1 MPECG
6 DPHVL
11 DSSGLGRGSFCTGGH
26 TVDRAVIAEPKFDE
40 HCQRSVHALRGSLL
54 DLYRAVGADP
64 SKPQEVSRRY
74 RINKNL
80 TWKVARIIGAEDAF
94 EAVPLIPGPGGL
106 DILLDA
112 MAQAG
117 APDEALARVRR
128 AIDEFDRMIEV
139 HTGDRNQLE
148 LVLDSMGVGRPM
160 EMSRKLAFRGNSGIW
175 GIQAGVRVTAHFL
188 APSRSEPGLLDLAT
202 MAGLTRVRRLRA
214 VERWPVFQLRNYND
228 DGSPDSRPLRREAI
242 EPPTSGA
249 TAAPGD
255 PWLMRSFCTGAMP
268 AIHPNQHDDVTI
280 YEIGDGP
287 VGRTGEFSC
296 FFGYADLAGV
306 SRYRDASNTWG
317 ELVSSVSVPAEALHF
332 DLFVHESLTEAM
344 TPQTEMIGTISG
356 VVDIVG
362 SMRLH
367 MPERLRNLGPGA
379 MVDTPL
385 VERYGEAVQAVMTK
399 LERNLSEFR
408 CLRLLVE
415 HPPVSSRVIVRYEL
429 PERPGP

>member
-1 MPECG
+1 
-6 DPHVL
+6 
-11 DSSGLGRGSFCTGGH
+11 
-26 TVDRAVIAEPKFDE
+26 VIAEPKFDE
-40 HCQRSVHALRGSLL
+40 HCRRSVHALRGSLL

-117 APDEALARVRR
+117 APEDALSRVRR
-128 AIDEFDRMIEV
+128 AIEEFDRMIEI

-188 APSRSEPGLLDLAT
+188 APNRDEPGLLDLAI
-202 MAGLTRVRRLRA
+202 MGGLTRVRRLRA
-214 VERWPVFQLRNYND
+214 VERWPVFQFRSYND
-228 DGSPDSRPLRREAI
+228 DGSPDSRSLRREAI
-242 EPPTSGA
+242 EPPPGDSTV
-249 TAAPGD
+249 APGD
-255 PWLMRSFCTGAMP
+255 PWLMRSFCAGSMP
-268 AIHPNQHDDVTI
+268 TIHLSRRGDVTM
-280 YEIGDGP
+280 YEIGEGP

-296 FFGYADLAGV
+296 CFGFVDFAGV
-306 SRYRDASNTWG
+306 PRYRDASNTVG

-332 DLFVHESLTEAM
+332 DLFVHETLTEAM
-344 TPQTEMIGTISG
+344 TPRTDMVGTLG
-356 VVDIVG
+356 GAVDGVG

-367 MPERLRNLGPGA
+367 MPERFKNLGPGA
-379 MVDTPL
+379 MIDTPL
-385 VERYGEAVQAVMTK
+385 VDRYGEAVQAVMTK
-399 LERNLSEFR
+399 LGRDLTEFR
-408 CLRLLVE
+408 CLRLIVE
-415 HPPVSSRVIVRYEL
+415 HPPMSSRVIVRYDL
-429 PERPGP
+429 PENPDA

>member
-1 MPECG
+1 MK
-6 DPHVL
+6 
-11 DSSGLGRGSFCTGGH
+11 
-26 TVDRAVIAEPKFDE
+26 EPKFDE
-40 HCQRSVHALRGSLL
+40 HCRRSVHALRGSLL
-54 DLYRAVGADP
+54 DLYRTVGADP

-74 RINKNL
+74 RLNKNL
-80 TWKVARIIGAEDAF
+80 TWKVARIIGTEDAF

-117 APDEALARVRR
+117 APEHALARVRD
-128 AIDEFDRMIEV
+128 AIEEFDRMIEV

-188 APSRSEPGLLDLAT
+188 APSRSNPGLLDLA
-202 MAGLTRVRRLRA
+202 MLGGLTRVRRLRA
-214 VERWPVFQLRNYND
+214 IERWPVFQLRQYND
-228 DGSPDSRPLRREAI
+228 DGSPDSRPQRREAI
-242 EPPTSGA
+242 EPPPA
-249 TAAPGD
+249 DAPEAPGD
-255 PWLMRSFCTGAMP
+255 PWLMRSLCAGAMP
-268 AIHPNQHDDVTI
+268 SMHLSRRADVTM

-296 FFGYADLAGV
+296 FFGFADFASV
-306 SRYRDASNTWG
+306 PRYRDASNSVG
-317 ELVSSVSVPAEALHF
+317 ELISSVSVPAEALHF

-344 TPQTEMIGTISG
+344 SPRTDMLGTLG
-356 VVDIVG
+356 GAVDGVG

-367 MPERLRNLGPGA
+367 MPERFRNLGPSA

-385 VERYGEAVQAVMTK
+385 IDRYGDAIHAVMTK
-399 LERNLSEFR
+399 LGRDLSEFR
-408 CLRLLVE
+408 CLRLIIE
-415 HPPVSSRVIVRYEL
+415 HPPMSSRVIVRYDL
-429 PERPGP
+429 PDNPNA

>member
-1 MPECG
+1 MVNPGTDHPTPIEPG
-6 DPHVL
+6 N
-11 DSSGLGRGSFCTGGH
+11 
-26 TVDRAVIAEPKFDE
+26 AELKFDE
-40 HCQRSVHALRGSLL
+40 HCRRSVHGLRGALL

-64 SKPQEVSRRY
+64 AKPQIVSRQY
-74 RINKNL
+74 RLNKNL

-112 MAQAG
+112 MSRAG
-117 APDEALARVRR
+117 ANEDALARVRD
-128 AIDEFDRMIEV
+128 AMDEFARMIEV

-188 APSRSEPGLLDLAT
+188 APCRSDPNLLDLAI
-202 MAGLTRVRRLRA
+202 MGGLTRVRRLRA
-214 VERWPVFQLRNYND
+214 IERWPVFQLRHYND

-242 EPPTSGA
+242 EPPPPEAEGE
-249 TAAPGD
+249 PGD
-255 PWLMRSFCTGAMP
+255 PWLMRSFCSGAMP
-268 AIHPNQHDDVTI
+268 TIHLSRRDDVTM
-280 YEIGDGP
+280 YEIGEGP

-296 FFGYADLAGV
+296 FFGFADLASV
-306 SRYRDASNTWG
+306 PRYRDASNSIA
-317 ELVSSVSVPAEALHF
+317 ELIASVSVPAEALLF

-344 TPQTEMIGTISG
+344 SPQTEMVGTLG
-356 VVDIVG
+356 GAVDGVG

-367 MPERLRNLGPGA
+367 MPEGFKNLGPGA
-379 MVDTPL
+379 LIDTPL
-385 VERYGEAVQAVMTK
+385 VDRYGESIQAVMAK
-399 LERNLSEFR
+399 LGRSLSEFR

-415 HPPVSSRVIVRYEL
+415 HPPMSSRVIVRYTL
-429 PERPGP
+429 PEQDGAR

>member
-1 MPECG
+1 M
-6 DPHVL
+6 
-11 DSSGLGRGSFCTGGH
+11 SNAT
-26 TVDRAVIAEPKFDE
+26 IAEPKFDE
-40 HCQRSVHALRGSLL
+40 HCRRSVHALRGSLL

-64 SKPQEVSRRY
+64 AKPQEVSRRY
-74 RINKNL
+74 RLNKNL
-80 TWKVARIIGAEDAF
+80 TWKVARIIGTENAF

-117 APDEALARVRR
+117 APENALTRVRE
-128 AIDEFDRMIEV
+128 AIEEFDRMIEI

-188 APSRSEPGLLDLAT
+188 APCRTNPGLLDLA
-202 MAGLTRVRRLRA
+202 MLGGLTRVRRLRA
-214 VERWPVFQLRNYND
+214 VERWPVFQIRQYND
-228 DGSPDSRPLRREAI
+228 DGSPDGRPLRREAI
-242 EPPTSGA
+242 EAPPGDA
-249 TAAPGD
+249 PPPDKPGD
-255 PWLMRSFCTGAMP
+255 PWLMRSFCSGAMP
-268 AIHPNQHDDVTI
+268 TMHLSRRGDVTM

-296 FFGYADLAGV
+296 FFGFADFASV
-306 SRYRDASNTWG
+306 SRYRDPSNSIG
-317 ELVSSVSVPAEALHF
+317 ELISSVSVPAEALLF

-344 TPQTEMIGTISG
+344 APRAEMLGTLG
-356 VVDIVG
+356 GAVDGVG

-367 MPERLRNLGPGA
+367 MPERFKNLGPGA

-385 VERYGEAVQAVMTK
+385 VDRYGEAVETVVAK
-399 LERNLSEFR
+399 IGRNPSEFR

-415 HPPVSSRVIVRYEL
+415 YPPMSSRVVVRYDL
-429 PERPGP
+429 PEAPQA

>member
-1 MPECG
+1 M
-6 DPHVL
+6 DA
-11 DSSGLGRGSFCTGGH
+11 
-26 TVDRAVIAEPKFDE
+26 AVIGVPKFDE
-40 HCQRSVHALRGSLL
+40 HCRRSVHTLRGSLL

-112 MAQAG
+112 MARAG
-117 APDEALARVRR
+117 APDDALSRVRG
-128 AIDEFDRMIEV
+128 AIEEFDRMIEV

-188 APSRSEPGLLDLAT
+188 APNRGESHLLDLAS
-202 MAGLTRVRRLRA
+202 MGGLTRVRRLRA
-214 VERWPVFQLRNYND
+214 IERWPVFQFRSYND

-242 EPPTSGA
+242 EPPPAGA
-249 TAAPGD
+249 ENSPGD
-255 PWLMRSFCTGAMP
+255 PWLMRSLCAGAMP
-268 AIHPNQHDDVTI
+268 DIHLSRRDDVVM
-280 YEIGDGP
+280 YEIGEGP

-296 FFGYADLAGV
+296 WFGFADFACV
-306 SRYRDASNTWG
+306 SRYRDASNAVG
-317 ELVSSVSVPAEALHF
+317 ELISSVSVPAEALLF

-344 TPQTEMIGTISG
+344 SPRSEMVGTLGGS
-356 VVDIVG
+356 VDGVG

-367 MPERLRNLGPGA
+367 MPERFKNLGPGA
-379 MVDTPL
+379 MIDTPM
-385 VERYGEAVQAVMTK
+385 VDRYGEAIRGVMTK
-399 LERNLSEFR
+399 LGRNLSEFR
-408 CLRLLVE
+408 CLRLVVE
-415 HPPVSSRVIVRYEL
+415 HPPMSSRVIVRYDL
-429 PERPGP
+429 PEKPDA

>member
-1 MPECG
+1 MEQA
-6 DPHVL
+6 L
-11 DSSGLGRGSFCTGGH
+11 
-26 TVDRAVIAEPKFDE
+26 IAEPKFDE
-40 HCQRSVHALRGSLL
+40 HCRRSVHALRGSLL
-54 DLYRAVGADP
+54 ELYRAVGADP

-117 APDEALARVRR
+117 APEDALSRVRR
-128 AIDEFDRMIEV
+128 AIEEFDRMIEV

-175 GIQAGVRVTAHFL
+175 GIQAGVRVTAYFL
-188 APSRSEPGLLDLAT
+188 APSRAEPGLLDLAI
-202 MAGLTRVRRLRA
+202 MGGLTRVRRLRA
-214 VERWPVFQLRNYND
+214 VERWPVFQLRSYND
-228 DGSPDSRPLRREAI
+228 DGSPYSPGLGREAI
-242 EPPTSGA
+242 EPPPA
-249 TAAPGD
+249 DAMAAPGD

-268 AIHPNQHDDVTI
+268 TIHLSRRGDVTM
-280 YEIGDGP
+280 YEIGEGP

-296 FFGYADLAGV
+296 CFGFVDFASV
-306 SRYRDASNTWG
+306 SRYRDASNTVG
-317 ELVSSVSVPAEALHF
+317 EFISSVSVPAEALLF
-332 DLFVHESLTEAM
+332 DIFVHESLTEAM
-344 TPQTEMIGTISG
+344 TPTAEMVGTLG
-356 VVDIVG
+356 GAVDGVG

-367 MPERLRNLGPGA
+367 LPERFRNLGPGA
-379 MVDTPL
+379 MIDTPL
-385 VERYGEAVQAVMTK
+385 VDRYGEAVQAVMTK
-399 LERNLSEFR
+399 MRRNLSEFR

-415 HPPVSSRVIVRYEL
+415 HPPMSSRVIVRYDL
-429 PERPGP
+429 PENPDA